1 MNKGLGLRTYTV
13 IYLIVLYGPIIILPM
28 FAFNDATTVA
38 FPLSGF
44 TTKWFS
50 QMLGDANLRK
60 ALVNSLIVSLST
72 ATLATTLGILA
83 ARSAVRY
90 SWPGKGIVMGGI
102 MVPLVLPEM
111 IVAMSLLV
119 LLLSIGI
126 KLSLFTII
134 LGHVLICM
142 PFAVAI
148 LSSAFQSLDKS
159 LEEAALDLGETGWST
174 FRLIV
179 LPLVMPGI
187 MASFLITFTISIDE
201 FIIANFL
208 GGGEPVL
215 SVFVFTAFR
224 FPSTVP
230 PVLALGTMLVAFS
243 ILLLTIAEYFRR
255 RGVARAGGKDTGGF
269 L

>member
-1 MNKGLGLRTYTV
+1 MKKGMGLRAYAI
-13 IYLIVLYGPIIILPM
+13 IYLIVLYAPIVILPM
-28 FAFNDATTVA
+28 FAFNTATTVA
-38 FPLSGF
+38 FPLQGF
-44 TTKWFS
+44 TTDWFS
-50 QMLGDANLRK
+50 QMLADANLRK
-60 ALVNSLIVSLST
+60 ALFNSLTVSLST
-72 ATLATTLGILA
+72 AFISTCLGILA

-90 SWPGKGIVMGGI
+90 KWPLKGPVMGAI

-119 LLLSIGI
+119 LLLSMGL

-148 LSSAFQSLDKS
+148 LTSAFQSLDKS
-159 LEEAALDLGETGWST
+159 LEEAALDLGETPLST

-215 SVFVFTAFR
+215 SVFIFTAFR

-255 RGVARAGGKDTGGF
+255 RGVAKAGGKDSGGF

>member
-1 MNKGLGLRTYTV
+1 MKDAPILRSYAV
-13 IYLIVLYGPIIILPM
+13 LYLIFLYGPIIILPM
-28 FAFNDATTVA
+28 FAFNDNTIVS
-38 FPLSGF
+38 FPLKGF
-44 TTKWFS
+44 TTKWFAEMWS
-50 QMLGDANLRK
+50 DPNLRI
-60 ALVNSLIVSLST
+60 ALQNSLIIALST
-72 ATLATTLGILA
+72 ATLSTVLGIFA
-83 ARSAVRY
+83 ARASVRY
-90 SWPGKGIVMGGI
+90 KWPGKTAVVGLI

-111 IVAMSLLV
+111 IVAMALLV
-119 LLLSIGI
+119 VLLSIGVP
-126 KLSLFTII
+126 LSIFTII
-134 LGHVLICM
+134 LGHVLIGM

-148 LSSAFQSLDKS
+148 LTSAFQSLDRS
-159 LEEAALDLGETGWST
+159 LEEAALDLGEDAWST

-255 RGVARAGGKDTGGF
+255 RGVAKAGGKDTGGF

>member
-1 MNKGLGLRTYTV
+1 MKKSPGLQSYAI
-13 IYLIVLYGPIIILPM
+13 IYLILLYAPIIILPM
-28 FAFNDATTVA
+28 FAFNNATTVS
-38 FPLSGF
+38 FPLQGF
-44 TTKWFS
+44 TTKWFEE
-50 QMLGDANLRK
+50 MLSDAKLHK
-60 ALVNSLIVSLST
+60 ALRNSLTVAFST
-72 ATLATTLGILA
+72 AFISTCLGILA
-83 ARSAVRY
+83 ARAAVRY
-90 SWPGKGIVMGGI
+90 QWPLKGPVMGSI

-119 LLLSIGI
+119 LLLSMGLN
-126 KLSLFTII
+126 LSLFTVI
-134 LGHVLICM
+134 LGHVLMCM

-148 LSSAFQSLDKS
+148 LTSAFQNLDKS
-159 LEEAALDLGETGWST
+159 LEEAALDLGETPLST

-208 GGGEPVL
+208 SGSEPML
-215 SVFVFTAFR
+215 SVFIFSAFR
-224 FPSTVP
+224 FPQTVP

-243 ILLLTIAEYFRR
+243 IILLTIAEYFRR
-255 RGVARAGGKDTGGF
+255 RGVAKAGGKDSGGF